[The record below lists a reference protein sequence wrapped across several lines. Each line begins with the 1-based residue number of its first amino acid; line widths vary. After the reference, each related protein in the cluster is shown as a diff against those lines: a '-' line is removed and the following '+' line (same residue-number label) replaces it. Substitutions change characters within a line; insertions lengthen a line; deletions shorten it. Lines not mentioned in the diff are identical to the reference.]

1 MTKKMKVKWF
11 SDPGHG
17 WLRVKIHNLIELGIA
32 GKISSFSYQRGQWAY
47 LEEDCDASV
56 FMQAAEAQGVEVEL
70 EPESRCNKSSAIRRF
85 NSYCKPGTR
94 IRPEYAYWRQPL
106 GIQEIAEENC

>member
-1 MTKKMKVKWF
+1 MIKTMKAKF
-11 SDPGHG
+11 FNDPGHG
-17 WLRVKIHNLIELGIA
+17 WLRVKTVNLIDLGIA
-32 GKISSFSYQRGQWAY
+32 DKISAYSYQSGQYAY

-56 FMQAAEAQGVEVEL
+56 FMNAAKAQGVEVEL
-70 EPESRCNKSSAIRRF
+70 APESYCNKSSAIRRF

-106 GIQEIAEENC
+106 GIQE